1 MREAARAARGRY
13 APRVEEWVDD
23 AAASLEK
30 LVGSPMAGAVHGT
43 VRIVSISEPTKRGRY
58 QEAQLQVEVA
68 GPGIE
73 TAIVP
78 TDVVLDR
85 KYWPAVGTVLP
96 ARIAPSGAMDVN
108 WDVLAR

>member
-1 MREAARAARGRY
+1 
-13 APRVEEWVDD
+13 VEEWVDD

-43 VRIVSISEPTKRGRY
+43 VRIVSITEPKKRGRY
-58 QEAQLQVEVA
+58 QEAHLEVETSAPGQESAVVA
-68 GPGIE
+68 
-73 TAIVP
+73 
-78 TDVVLDR
+78 TDVVLHR

-96 ARIAPSGAMDVN
+96 ARIAPSGAMDID

>member
-1 MREAARAARGRY
+1 
-13 APRVEEWVDD
+13 VEEWVDD

-43 VRIVSISEPTKRGRY
+43 VRIVSITEPLKRGRY
-58 QEAQLQVEVA
+58 QDAHLEVEIA

-73 TAIVP
+73 PAIVP

-96 ARIAPSGAMDVN
+96 ARIAPSGAMDID
-108 WDVLAR
+108 WDVLSG